1 MGHSVSLFMTRI
13 AGIVIAGML
22 LFAAFGHARAENL
35 DGYGLAPVA
44 GGNDFAPATAVLLP
58 SGSASTNNGF
68 SAAPSNAGYGG
79 ANGGYAPANSGYTP
93 APADSLSV
101 PVQANGTYAAP
112 LGSSAPAAVT
122 VQPPYQPSYQPAAQ
136 QAYQPAPP
144 AGDYGYKPDA
154 ATSASAPYGYKADGP
169 PQQLAA
175 ATQPAYAPP
184 PAYRPSMASAD
195 NTPYGYK
202 PDTGPVAG
210 GYAPVGYGRANAD
223 YVLGPGD
230 KLKLNVFDETD
241 LSGDYSIDGSGY
253 VRLPLIGQV
262 RAAGYTA
269 QQLEGAIGSALA
281 QGYLKSPRVSVE
293 VSTYRPF
300 YIIGAVNRPG
310 EYPYVNHM
318 NALNAVA
325 LAGGYTPTAV
335 ESVIYVRREGTNEEV
350 RMNTDRSTQIYP
362 GDVVRVNNTLFADAM
377 TLLSPLAGPL
387 SIAAAAAIP

>member
-1 MGHSVSLFMTRI
+1 MAHSVSLFMTRI

-22 LFAAFGHARAENL
+22 LCAVFGHARAENL

-44 GGNDFAPATAVLLP
+44 GGNDFAPATAVLRPGSTP
-58 SGSASTNNGF
+58 SSNNGF
-68 SAAPSNAGYGG
+68 SAAPGNS
-79 ANGGYAPANSGYTP
+79 GYAPANSGYVP
-93 APADSLSV
+93 APPPSSLSV

-112 LGSSAPAAVT
+112 LGSAAPAAVT
-122 VQPPYQPSYQPAAQ
+122 VQPPYQPPQQVYQAA
-136 QAYQPAPP
+136 P
-144 AGDYGYKPDA
+144 GDYGYKPDA
-154 ATSASAPYGYKADGP
+154 QPQAAPYGYKADGP

-175 ATQPAYAPP
+175 AYTPP
-184 PAYRPSMASAD
+184 PAYRPSIAD
-195 NTPYGYK
+195 NAPYGYK

-241 LSGDYSIDGSGY
+241 LSGDYTIDGSGY

-281 QGYLKSPRVSVE
+281 QGYLKSPRVAVE

-318 NALNAVA
+318 NALNAIA
-325 LAGGYTPTAV
+325 LAGGYTNTAV
-335 ESVIYVRREGTNEEV
+335 ESVIYIRREGSNQEV
-350 RMNTDRSTQIYP
+350 RMGTDRATQIYP
-362 GDVVRVNNTLFADAM
+362 GDVVRVNNTVFSDAM
-377 TLLSPLAGPL
+377 SWLAPLSGPL

>member
-1 MGHSVSLFMTRI
+1 MAHSVSLFMTRI

-22 LFAAFGHARAENL
+22 LFAAIGHARADNL
-35 DGYGLAPVA
+35 DGYGLNPVA
-44 GGNDFAPATAVLLP
+44 GSNDFAPATAVVR
-58 SGSASTNNGF
+58 SGGGASSNNGF
-68 SAAPSNAGYGG
+68 SAAPGNSGYG
-79 ANGGYAPANSGYTP
+79 GGYAPANNGYAP
-93 APADSLSV
+93 APPPSSLSV

-112 LGSSAPAAVT
+112 LGSSAPAALT
-122 VQPPYQPSYQPAAQ
+122 VRPPYQP
-136 QAYQPAPP
+136 AYQPAQAYEAAP
-144 AGDYGYKPDA
+144 AAGYGYKPDTQPQA
-154 ATSASAPYGYKADGP
+154 VPYGFKADGP

-175 ATQPAYAPP
+175 ATP
-184 PAYRPSMASAD
+184 PAYRPSYAAAD
-195 NTPYGYK
+195 NTAYGYK
-202 PDTGPVAG
+202 PDTGPPPGG
-210 GYAPVGYGRANAD
+210 GYMPAAYGRANAD

-230 KLKLNVFDETD
+230 KLKLTVFDETD
-241 LSGDYSIDGSGY
+241 LSGDYTIDGSGY

-269 QQLEGAIGSALA
+269 QQLESVVGGALA

-325 LAGGYTPTAV
+325 LAGGYLPTAV
-335 ESVIYVRREGTNEEV
+335 ESVVYIRREGSNQEV
-350 RMNTDRSTQIYP
+350 RMATDRSTQIYP
-362 GDVVRVNNTLFADAM
+362 GDVVRVNNTVFSDAM
-377 TLLSPLAGPL
+377 SWLSPLAGPL

>member
-1 MGHSVSLFMTRI
+1 MAHSVSLFVTRI

-22 LFAAFGHARAENL
+22 LFAMFAGHARAENL

-44 GGNDFAPATAVLLP
+44 GGNDFAPATAVVRP
-58 SGSASTNNGF
+58 GGGASSNNGF
-68 SAAPSNAGYGG
+68 SAAPSNGGYGG
-79 ANGGYAPANSGYTP
+79 ANSGYMPANSGYAP
-93 APADSLSV
+93 APADSLAV

-112 LGSSAPAAVT
+112 LGGAAPAAVT
-122 VQPPYQPSYQPAAQ
+122 VQPPYQPPYQPAAQ
-136 QAYQPAPP
+136 AYQAAPV
-144 AGDYGYKPDA
+144 GDYGYKPD
-154 ATSASAPYGYKADGP
+154 TQPQSAPYGYKADGP

-175 ATQPAYAPP
+175 ATTPP
-184 PAYRPSMASAD
+184 PAYRPSTAAAD

-202 PDTGPVAG
+202 PDSGPVIG
-210 GYAPVGYGRANAD
+210 SYAPVGYGRANAD

-241 LSGDYSIDGSGY
+241 LSGDYAIDGSGY

-318 NALNAVA
+318 NALNAIA
-325 LAGGYTPTAV
+325 LAGGYTNTAV
-335 ESVIYVRREGTNEEV
+335 ESVVYIRREGTNQEV
-350 RMNTDRSTQIYP
+350 RMDTDRSTQIYP
-362 GDVVRVNNTLFADAM
+362 GDVVRVNNTVFSDAM
-377 TLLSPLAGPL
+377 SWLSPLAGPL

>member
-1 MGHSVSLFMTRI
+1 MAHSVSLFMTRV

-22 LFAAFGHARAENL
+22 LFAAIGHARAENL
-35 DGYGLAPVA
+35 DGYGQSPVA
-44 GGNDFAPATAVLLP
+44 GGNDFAPATAVLRP
-58 SGSASTNNGF
+58 GSTTSSNSGF
-68 SAAPSNAGYGG
+68 SAAPTNSGYGG
-79 ANGGYAPANSGYTP
+79 AAGGYAPANNGYAP
-93 APADSLSV
+93 APPPSSLSV

-112 LGSSAPAAVT
+112 LGSQQPAAVT
-122 VQPPYQPSYQPAAQ
+122 VQPPYQPPYQPPATQ
-136 QAYQPAPP
+136 QAYQPAPSGP
-144 AGDYGYKPDA
+144 YGYKPDTAPPPSA
-154 ATSASAPYGYKADGP
+154 AYGYKADGP

-175 ATQPAYAPP
+175 APAYTPA
-184 PAYRPSMASAD
+184 PAYRPSIAD

-202 PDTGPVAG
+202 PDSGAVAG
-210 GYAPVGYGRANAD
+210 GYAPAAYSRANAD
-223 YVLGPGD
+223 YVLGAGD

-241 LSGDYSIDGSGY
+241 LSGDYTVDGSGY

-318 NALNAVA
+318 NALNAIA

-335 ESVIYVRREGTNEEV
+335 ESVIYIRREGSNQEM
-350 RMNTDRSTQIYP
+350 RMGTDRSTQIYP
-362 GDVVRVNNTLFADAM
+362 GDVVRVNNTVFSDAM
-377 TLLSPLAGPL
+377 NLLSPLAGPL

>member
-1 MGHSVSLFMTRI
+1 MAQSVSLFVTRI

-22 LFAAFGHARAENL
+22 LCAVFGHARAENL
-35 DGYGLAPVA
+35 DGYGLNPVA
-44 GGNDFAPATAVLLP
+44 GGNDFAPATAVVRP
-58 SGSASTNNGF
+58 GGAASSNNGF
-68 SAAPSNAGYGG
+68 SAAPSNTGYGG
-79 ANGGYAPANSGYTP
+79 TVGGTGGGYAPANSGYTP
-93 APADSLSV
+93 APPSSLSV

-112 LGSSAPAAVT
+112 LGSNAPAAVT
-122 VQPPYQPSYQPAAQ
+122 VQPPYQPPQTYQPVGA
-136 QAYQPAPP
+136 
-144 AGDYGYKPDA
+144 DYGYKPG
-154 ATSASAPYGYKADGP
+154 TQPAPYGYKADGP

-175 ATQPAYAPP
+175 TAYAPP
-184 PAYRPSMASAD
+184 PGYRPSMVSMD
-195 NTPYGYK
+195 NAAYGYK

-210 GYAPVGYGRANAD
+210 GYQPVAYGRANAD
-223 YVLGPGD
+223 YVLGAGD
-230 KLKLNVFDETD
+230 KLKLTVFDETD
-241 LSGDYSIDGSGY
+241 LSGDYAIDGSGY

-318 NALNAVA
+318 NALNAIA
-325 LAGGYTPTAV
+325 LAGGYLPTAV
-335 ESVIYVRREGTNEEV
+335 ESVVYIRREGSNQEV
-350 RMNTDRSTQIYP
+350 RMATDRATQIYP
-362 GDVVRVNNTLFADAM
+362 GDVVRVNNTVFSDAM
-377 TLLSPLAGPL
+377 SWLSPLSGPL

>member
-1 MGHSVSLFMTRI
+1 MAHSASLFMTRI

-44 GGNDFAPATAVLLP
+44 GGNDFAPATAVVRP
-58 SGSASTNNGF
+58 AGAASSNNGF
-68 SAAPSNAGYGG
+68 SAAPGNSGYGG
-79 ANGGYAPANSGYTP
+79 ASGGYAPANSGYTP
-93 APADSLSV
+93 APPPSSLSV

-112 LGSSAPAAVT
+112 LGSTAPAAVT
-122 VQPPYQPSYQPAAQ
+122 VQPPYQPPQ
-136 QAYQPAPP
+136 QAYQAAPL
-144 AGDYGYKPDA
+144 AGDYGYKAEA
-154 ATSASAPYGYKADGP
+154 APQPSAPYGYKADGP

-175 ATQPAYAPP
+175 ASYAPP
-184 PAYRPSMASAD
+184 PAYRPSMASMDSAA
-195 NTPYGYK
+195 YGYK
-202 PDTGPVAG
+202 ADTGPVAG
-210 GYAPVGYGRANAD
+210 GYQPVSYGRANAD

-241 LSGDYSIDGSGY
+241 LSGDYTIDGSGY

-281 QGYLKSPRVSVE
+281 QGYLKSPRVAVE

-318 NALNAVA
+318 NALNAIA
-325 LAGGYTPTAV
+325 LAGGYTSTAV
-335 ESVIYVRREGTNEEV
+335 ESVVYIRREGTNQEV
-350 RMNTDRSTQIYP
+350 RMTTDRATQIYP
-362 GDVVRVNNTLFADAM
+362 GDVVRVNNTVFSDAM
-377 TLLSPLAGPL
+377 SWLAPLAGPL

>member
-1 MGHSVSLFMTRI
+1 MAHSVSLFMTRI

-22 LFAAFGHARAENL
+22 LFAAFGHARAQGY
-35 DGYGLAPVA
+35 DGYGLVPVA
-44 GGNDFAPATAVLLP
+44 GNNNFAPATAVVRP
-58 SGSASTNNGF
+58 GGGASSNNGF
-68 SAAPSNAGYGG
+68 SAAPGNGSYGG
-79 ANGGYAPANSGYTP
+79 ASGGYAPANSGYTS
-93 APADSLSV
+93 APPSSLSV

-122 VQPPYQPSYQPAAQ
+122 VQPPYQP
-136 QAYQPAPP
+136 AYQPAPSES
-144 AGDYGYKPDA
+144 GYGFRADTAPPPSA
-154 ATSASAPYGYKADGP
+154 AYGYKADGP

-175 ATQPAYAPP
+175 ATPPAYAPP
-184 PAYRPSMASAD
+184 PAFRPSTAAAD
-195 NTPYGYK
+195 DTAYGYK
-202 PDTGPVAG
+202 PDTGPAVGQG
-210 GYAPVGYGRANAD
+210 GAYQPAAYGRANAD

-230 KLKLNVFDETD
+230 KLKLNVFDEVD
-241 LSGDYSIDGSGY
+241 LSGDYTIDGSGY

-318 NALNAVA
+318 NALNAIA
-325 LAGGYTPTAV
+325 LAGGYTSTAV
-335 ESVIYVRREGTNEEV
+335 ESVVYIRREGTNDEV
-350 RMNTDRSTQIYP
+350 RMTTDRATQIYP
-362 GDVVRVNNTLFADAM
+362 GDVVRVNNTVFSDAM
-377 TLLSPLAGPL
+377 SWLAPLAGPL

>member
-1 MGHSVSLFMTRI
+1 MAHSASLFMTRI
-13 AGIVIAGML
+13 AGIIIAGML
-22 LFAAFGHARAENL
+22 LFAMFGGHARAENL

-44 GGNDFAPATAVLLP
+44 GGNDFAPATAVVRP
-58 SGSASTNNGF
+58 GSTTSSNNGF
-68 SAAPSNAGYGG
+68 SAAPSNTGYGG
-79 ANGGYAPANSGYTP
+79 ASGGYAPANSGYTP
-93 APADSLSV
+93 APPPSSLSV

-122 VQPPYQPSYQPAAQ
+122 VQPPYQPPVQPAYQPVTQ
-136 QAYQPAPP
+136 QAYQAAPV
-144 AGDYGYKPDA
+144 GDYGYKPD
-154 ATSASAPYGYKADGP
+154 TQPQSAPYGYKADGP

-175 ATQPAYAPP
+175 AYTQP
-184 PAYRPSMASAD
+184 PAYRPSMASMDSAA
-195 NTPYGYK
+195 YGYK
-202 PDTGPVAG
+202 ADTGPVAG
-210 GYAPVGYGRANAD
+210 GYQPVSYGRANAD

-241 LSGDYSIDGSGY
+241 LSGDYTIDGSGY

-281 QGYLKSPRVSVE
+281 QGYLKSPRVAVE

-318 NALNAVA
+318 NALNAIA
-325 LAGGYTPTAV
+325 LAGGYLPTAV
-335 ESVIYVRREGTNEEV
+335 ESVVYIRREGSNQEV
-350 RMNTDRSTQIYP
+350 RMTTDRATQIYP
-362 GDVVRVNNTLFADAM
+362 GDVVRVNNTVFSDAM
-377 TLLSPLAGPL
+377 SWLSPLAGPL

>member
-1 MGHSVSLFMTRI
+1 MAHSVSLFMTRI

-35 DGYGLAPVA
+35 DGYGLNPVA
-44 GGNDFAPATAVLLP
+44 GGNDFAPATAVVRP
-58 SGSASTNNGF
+58 GGATSSNSGF
-68 SAAPSNAGYGG
+68 SAAPSNTGYGG
-79 ANGGYAPANSGYTP
+79 ASGGYAPANSGYTS
-93 APADSLSV
+93 APPSSLSV

-112 LGSSAPAAVT
+112 LGSAAPAAVT
-122 VQPPYQPSYQPAAQ
+122 VQPPYQPPYQPQVQPAAQ
-136 QAYQPAPP
+136 QAYQAAPA
-144 AGDYGYKPDA
+144 ADYGYRPDTTA
-154 ATSASAPYGYKADGP
+154 PSAPYGYKADGP

-175 ATQPAYAPP
+175 AYAPA
-184 PAYRPSMASAD
+184 PAYRPSTAAAD

-210 GYAPVGYGRANAD
+210 GYAPAAYGRANAD
-223 YVLGPGD
+223 YVLGAGD

-241 LSGDYSIDGSGY
+241 LSGDYTVDGSGY

-281 QGYLKSPRVSVE
+281 QGYLKSPRVAVE

-318 NALNAVA
+318 NALNAIA
-325 LAGGYTPTAV
+325 LAGGYTQTAV
-335 ESVIYVRREGTNEEV
+335 ESVVYIRREGSNEEV
-350 RMNTDRSTQIYP
+350 RMGTDRSTQIYP
-362 GDVVRVNNTLFADAM
+362 GDVVRVNNTVFSDAM
-377 TLLSPLAGPL
+377 SWLSPLAGPL